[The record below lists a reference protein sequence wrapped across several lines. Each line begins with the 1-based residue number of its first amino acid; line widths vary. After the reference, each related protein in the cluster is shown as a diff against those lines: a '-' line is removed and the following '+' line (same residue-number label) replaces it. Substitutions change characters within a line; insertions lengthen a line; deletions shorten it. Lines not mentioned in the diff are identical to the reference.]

1 MKNNKTI
8 IRVSYGPV
16 PDNRQR
22 WKATNA
28 GWPEP
33 NDWIKRLCKGLEDR
47 YEVYEQEPD
56 VLLRRNKAAAMLGQ
70 VLSSL
75 HELPPFH
82 SGHAHMPLKDLLIF
96 LNDLDRG
103 RSPPWAKPV
112 NFGGTSATT
121 TAETELR
128 EWVNGVVWV
137 LWSTGM
143 MKTESYKVVAK
154 GLSAHGRKGK
164 DGGAVPWRSVQQW
177 CRNLGHPKDTM
188 IGRRIMD
195 RWQVM
200 PCTHGFLVTNCIE
213 SNLYHGNCR
222 DAQSIASSFANGI
235 WDLPHLRDRF

>member
-1 MKNNKTI
+1 MVV
-8 IRVSYGPV
+8 RVSYGPV
-16 PDNRQR
+16 SENRR
-22 WKATNA
+22 KWKRTNA

-33 NDWIKRLCKGLEDR
+33 NDWIMRLCKALEER
-47 YEVYEQEPD
+47 YAVYEQEPD
-56 VLLRRNKAAAMLGQ
+56 ALLRRNKAAAMLGQ

-82 SGHAHMPLKDLLIF
+82 NGHSHMPLKDLLIF

-112 NFGGTSATT
+112 NFGGTSAMT

-128 EWVNGVVWV
+128 QWVNGVVWV

-143 MKTESYKVVAK
+143 MKTESYKIVAD

-164 DGGAVPWRSVQQW
+164 DGGPVPWRSVQQW

-188 IGRRIMD
+188 IGKRIMD
-195 RWQVM
+195 WWQVM
-200 PCTHGFLVTNCIE
+200 PCTHGYLVTNCVA
-213 SNLYHGNCR
+213 SNLYHGHCR
-222 DAQSIASSFANGI
+222 DAQAIAASFANGI